1 MRCAAL
7 SRPGSLGAGRRDAV
21 GGDHAADRW
30 LELLEVTQ
38 QGLEEQRRRSRCRTT
53 STTPPKA
60 AAAPNRRLER
70 RQATS
75 RRRRS
80 AHRLAAE
87 EQLSV
92 CQGGHAAR
100 AEPRRAGAQ
109 AARAA
114 HSEAEHAGKRAGA
127 WARACAPNPEPPRP
141 GVHFFLSG
149 IRPFHHHHHPTKP
162 ERTKTPGV
170 QAWLICTFFEFF
182 FKIKWRSTRVLF
194 DAFRS
199 KYDRN

>member
-1 MRCAAL
+1 M
-7 SRPGSLGAGRRDAV
+7 
-21 GGDHAADRW
+21 
-30 LELLEVTQ
+30 EKQ
-38 QGLEEQRRRSRCRTT
+38 ICRTSSTT
-53 STTPPKA
+53 STPPPKKA
-60 AAAPNRRLER
+60 VALIRRLER
-70 RQATS
+70 RQAPS

-109 AARAA
+109 AARAV

-162 ERTKTPGV
+162 ERTKTPPGCKPGARTERPLPGE
-170 QAWLICTFFEFF
+170 QASRLPRAHTHCL
-182 FKIKWRSTRVLF
+182 R
-194 DAFRS
+194 
-199 KYDRN
+199 